1 MTQPLHRSI
10 SEPIRSC
17 LSWDQCW
24 RESDHGLILCWEK
37 GREMRKVQPIIAAS
51 ASRGELIPL
60 PWKGGVVWKL
70 AAPKKGSLQYLA
82 MWQGLRNE
90 DLFLSLSGEIQK
102 TCTRTGQVVVFNGDH
117 FVPKPEMPNTLQ

>member
-1 MTQPLHRSI
+1 
-10 SEPIRSC
+10 
-17 LSWDQCW
+17 
-24 RESDHGLILCWEK
+24 
-37 GREMRKVQPIIAAS
+37 MRKVQPVIAAS